1 VVTRVA
7 HTERKREHAGGWVYW
22 VRGDGDVLLC
32 DVPLLFRGFRDDSDV
47 YRKWNPRLM
56 GQMHDVEQPNENRTL
71 VSIGLKENTN
81 NGGQRQTN
89 NSLWEHKK

>member
-1 VVTRVA
+1 
-7 HTERKREHAGGWVYW
+7 
-22 VRGDGDVLLC
+22 
-32 DVPLLFRGFRDDSDV
+32 
-47 YRKWNPRLM
+47 M
-56 GQMHDVEQPNENRTL
+56 GQMIAHDVEQPNENRTL